1 LSESGG
7 KSANR
12 PDSTIRVSELSRVV
26 NEPSTATD
34 QPSAS
39 VPWPQGPRV
48 FHSRGVLESDA
59 VQAAE
64 HSRQLAAL
72 TEDAGPVRPAR
83 DALFRRLLGLADLA
97 GTYLALAIAVVVI
110 GGRGHALRPTAAL
123 VGLFVVLASKAIGL
137 YDRDEHTL
145 RKSTVDELPKILY
158 LSISF
163 ALVVWLAEQLLVRGW
178 LGRAQVFGLALGS
191 FVFVTLARTIARHI
205 ALMASPPERCL
216 LIGNL
221 RDATR
226 AAGKLTTSPSVKAQI
241 VGRVPLSGSAM
252 DMRPA
257 ITLPTLGD
265 AASLGSIVAQ
275 YDVER
280 AIIAPE
286 GDDQETLHVIRLL
299 KALGVKVSVLP
310 RLLEVVGSSTTFDEV
325 DGITLLGVRRYGL
338 SKSSAILKRLMDVIA
353 AVIGLALI
361 APVLLVI
368 AIAIKLDSR
377 GPVFFKQ
384 RRIGRWGTQFE
395 MIKFR
400 SMVKD
405 AEQTKDDLR
414 ASNEAEGGLFK
425 IRADPRITRVGRILR
440 QTSLDELPQLFN
452 VLRSDMSLVGP
463 RPLVPDEDALIEG
476 WQRWRLAV
484 KPGMTGLWQ
493 IYGSSRIPMNEML
506 KIDYLY
512 GANWSLWLDLKIL
525 LRTLPY
531 VMRRRG
537 L

>member
-1 LSESGG
+1 MGLCQQS
-7 KSANR
+7 NL
-12 PDSTIRVSELSRVV
+12 IQWVQVSELSHFV
-26 NEPSTATD
+26 NDLSPTTD
-34 QPSAS
+34 QPSA
-39 VPWPQGPRV
+39 PTGWPQGLGVMR
-48 FHSRGVLESDA
+48 SAGVLAPDI

-64 HSRQLAAL
+64 HSRQLDAL
-72 TEDAGPVRPAR
+72 TEDAGPARPGR
-83 DALFRRLLGLADLA
+83 DALFRRLLGLADLS
-97 GTYLALAIAVVVI
+97 GTYLALAFAVLVI

-123 VGLFVVLASKAIGL
+123 AGVFVVVVSKAIGL

-145 RKSTVDELPKILY
+145 RKSTIDELPKLLY
-158 LSISF
+158 LSISY
-163 ALVVWLAEQLLVRGW
+163 ALVVWLCEQVLVRGW
-178 LGRAQVFGLALGS
+178 LGRPQVFGLALGS
-191 FVFVTLARTIARHI
+191 FVFVTLARATARHV
-205 ALMASPPERCL
+205 ALTATPPERCL
-216 LIGNL
+216 MIGNL
-221 RDATR
+221 RDTTR
-226 AAGKLTTSPSVKAQI
+226 AARKLTTSPGVKAKI
-241 VGRVPLSGSAM
+241 VGRVPLGVSAM
-252 DMRPA
+252 DARAA
-257 ITLPTLGD
+257 ITIPTLGEVESL
-265 AASLGSIVAQ
+265 AAIVAQ
-275 YDVER
+275 YGVER

-299 KALGVKVSVLP
+299 KALGVKVSVVP
-310 RLLEVVGSSTTFDEV
+310 RLLEVVGSSSTFDEV

-338 SKSSAILKRLMDVIA
+338 SKSSSILKRVMDVA
-353 AVIGLALI
+353 AALVGLGVL
-361 APVLLVI
+361 APLLLLI
-368 AIAIKLDSR
+368 AIAIKLESR

-405 AEQTKDDLR
+405 AEQSKDNLR
-414 ASNEAEGGLFK
+414 SRNEAEGGLFK
-425 IRADPRITRVGRILR
+425 ITADPRITRVGRILR

-493 IYGSSRIPMNEML
+493 IYGSARIPMNEML

-512 GANWSLWLDLKIL
+512 GANWSLWLDLKVL

-531 VMRRRG
+531 VLLRRG

>member
-1 LSESGG
+1 M
-7 KSANR
+7 
-12 PDSTIRVSELSRVV
+12 SELSRVV
-26 NEPSTATD
+26 NELSPATD
-34 QPSAS
+34 QAS
-39 VPWPQGPRV
+39 EPASWPQGSLVVRSPGV
-48 FHSRGVLESDA
+48 FEPDT

-64 HSRQLAAL
+64 HSRQLAGL
-72 TEDAGPVRPAR
+72 TEDAGPVRSTR
-83 DALFRRLLGLADLA
+83 DALFRRVLGLADLS
-97 GTYLALAIAVVVI
+97 GTYFALVVAVVVI
-110 GGRGHALRPTAAL
+110 GGRGHVLRPTAAL
-123 VGLFVVLASKAIGL
+123 VGLFVVLTSKAIGL

-145 RKSTVDELPKILY
+145 RKSTIDELPKILY
-158 LSISF
+158 LSISY
-163 ALVVWLAEQLLVRGW
+163 ALVVWLCEQLLVRGW
-178 LGRAQVFGLALGS
+178 LGRPQVFGLALGS
-191 FVFVTLARTIARHI
+191 FVFVTLARATARRI
-205 ALMASPPERCL
+205 ALAASPPERCL

-221 RDATR
+221 RDSTR
-226 AAGKLTTSPSVKAQI
+226 AARKLTGSPGVKAKI
-241 VGRVPLSGSAM
+241 VGRVPLGTSAI

-265 AASLGSIVAQ
+265 VASLGRIVTQ

-310 RLLEVVGSSTTFDEV
+310 RLLEVVGSSSTFDEV

-338 SKSSAILKRLMDVIA
+338 SKSSAILKRVMDIA
-353 AVIGLALI
+353 AALVGLGAL
-361 APVLLVI
+361 APLLLLI

-405 AEQTKDDLR
+405 AEQIKDNLR
-414 ASNEAEGGLFK
+414 SRNEAEGGLFK
-425 IRADPRITRVGRILR
+425 ITADPRITRVGRVLR

-531 VMRRRG
+531 VLLRRG